1 MVNNPETHS
10 SSTENKILDAAKKVF
25 IIHGLEGTSMQ
36 QIADEAGI
44 NKSLLH
50 YYFRNKEKLFHA
62 VFSYAFQY
70 IVPKMEGIL
79 ITDSSIFVKI
89 DRIVGEYMDL
99 LMENKFIPAFILHE
113 INRNPDRL
121 YDMMQKSGLRPEI
134 FVDQFVGEIRKGNIR
149 PVDPRQLI
157 INILALCIFPVA
169 ARPLI
174 QRIFFGNDEKAY
186 QRFLQERKKIVSDFI
201 IQSIRVQHA

>member
-1 MVNNPETHS
+1 MVNTPETHS
-10 SSTENKILDAAKKVF
+10 SSTENRILEAAKKVF
-25 IIHGLEGTSMQ
+25 IHNGLEGTSMQ

-50 YYFRNKEKLFHA
+50 YYFRTKEKLFHA

-70 IVPKMEGIL
+70 IVPQMEGIL
-79 ITDSSIFVKI
+79 LTDSNIEVKI
-89 DRIVGEYMDL
+89 ERIVGEYMDL
-99 LMENKFIPAFILHE
+99 LNENKFIPAFILHE

-121 YDMMQKSGLRPEI
+121 YDIMQKSGIRPKI
-134 FVDQFVGEIRKGNIR
+134 FVDQFVEEMNKGNIR
-149 PVDPRQLI
+149 PIDPRQLV

-174 QRIFFGNDEKAY
+174 QRIFFGNNEKAY
-186 QRFLQERKKIVSDFI
+186 QQFLQERKKTVSDFI
-201 IQSIRVQHA
+201 IQSIKT